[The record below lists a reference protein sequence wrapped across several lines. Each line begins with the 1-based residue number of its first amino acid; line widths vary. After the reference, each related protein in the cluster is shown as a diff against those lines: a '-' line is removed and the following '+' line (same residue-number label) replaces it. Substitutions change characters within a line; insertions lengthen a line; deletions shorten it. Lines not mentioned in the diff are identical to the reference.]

1 MEAYGFVTSLK
12 IFRQFLSAIPF
23 YVLQSHQADHQ
34 TDIHIFD
41 NNARKQLY
49 FLLKSFMVR
58 MAATRRR
65 TGLKIQR

>member
-23 YVLQSHQADHQ
+23 YVLQSHQA
-34 TDIHIFD
+34 DIHIFD